1 MRFLCLV
8 AMAVLPLVTSDVIQA
23 AEEEEESSKPVV
35 AVFSLDRPITE
46 APTGDDFLFGSIG
59 AEPLKDLVARMNK
72 VRDDE
77 AVKGVVLL
85 IGDTS
90 LGYGQ
95 IEEIRGVMDQIKS
108 AGKEIHAHADSLS
121 TRDYVLVSGA
131 SKISVVPTGTV
142 VITGIRAE
150 EPYVRG
156 LLDLIGVK
164 PDFMTCGAYK
174 SAAEMF
180 MRKGPSEESD
190 RMTNWLLDSMYETA
204 VRLIAEGRGV
214 TSEKAGQWIDG
225 GLYTAEK
232 AKQSGI
238 VDAVQYR
245 QDFVAELKSKYGDDV
260 EFNKRYGKKKDDEI
274 DLSSPMGLFK
284 LWARILQGPTKKP
297 SKDAVAIVYVE
308 GPIVPGKPQPSPFGS
323 SGIAYSTPIRKAL
336 DKAAGDESI
345 KAVVLRVDSPGGS
358 ATASEIILNA
368 TKRVKAKKPLVVSMG
383 DVAGSGGYYVACGA
397 DTIFADASTIT
408 ASIGVLGGKFATT
421 DMWNKIGITWKSY
434 GRGASSG
441 MLSARDVFSEAERE
455 KIQGLMSD
463 VYNVFKAHVVSAR
476 GDRLKKE
483 IDQIAGG
490 RVFTGRQALEL
501 GLVDKLGGLDHAVEH
516 VAEQAQLDD
525 YEVRVLPKPKSLVEM
540 LLSDLGASDEEED
553 ENTLSISL
561 GSLAPRRSL
570 SLLEAVLPYLEGFE
584 PHRVEAVKSALRQLS
599 LFDEERVILAMPV
612 IQILD

>member
-23 AEEEEESSKPVV
+23 AEEQESSKPVV

-434 GRGASSG
+434 GRGASAG

-525 YEVRVLPKPKSLVEM
+525 YEVRVLPKPKSFVEM

-553 ENTLSISL
+553 ENTISISL

-570 SLLEAVLPYLEGFE
+570 SPFEAVLPYLEGFE
-584 PHRVEAVKSALRQLS
+584 PHRVEAVKSAFRQLS

>member
-23 AEEEEESSKPVV
+23 AEEEESSKPVV
-35 AVFSLDRPITE
+35 AVFSLDRPVTE

-214 TSEKAGQWIDG
+214 TPEKAGQWIDG

-421 DMWNKIGITWKSY
+421 DMWGKIGITWKSY

-525 YEVRVLPKPKSLVEM
+525 YEVRVLPKPKSFVEM

-553 ENTLSISL
+553 ENTISISL

-570 SLLEAVLPYLEGFE
+570 SLFEAVLPYLEGFE